1 MVAFR
6 PNKTNE
12 HQKRNTKTRNEDYDV
27 DLHVSL
33 WEDPHE
39 MTTLP
44 EFHTNADECRGQFL
58 FKAPCLLCMMSWSQN
73 CYAWVISRFYFNS
86 AVIKHG
92 SKLQRQCR
100 IPSHIWQTHV
110 ATMANAPVRLYLVT
124 AAMKCVCIDY
134 RQTVRESKAKRKK
147 KKTHS
152 QNAYRHPCLTRGC
165 VLCCPPCKGRVG
177 VGVAK
182 SLRVL
187 STM

>member
-1 MVAFR
+1 MKIMMLTYMYFYG
-6 PNKTNE
+6 KTHMRCQHCQNF
-12 HQKRNTKTRNEDYDV
+12 V
-27 DLHVSL
+27 VIS
-33 WEDPHE
+33 
-39 MTTLP
+39 
-44 EFHTNADECRGQFL
+44 ADECRVQFL
-58 FKAPCLLCMMSWSQN
+58 FKASCLLCMMSWSQN

-100 IPSHIWQTHV
+100 IPSHIGQTHV
-110 ATMANAPVRLYLVT
+110 ATMASAPVRLSLVM
-124 AAMKCVCIDY
+124 AAMKFLCIDY
-134 RQTVRESKAKRKK
+134 RQTVRGNNAKRK

-152 QNAYRHPCLTRGC
+152 QKAHRHPCLTRGC
-165 VLCCPPCKGRVG
+165 VLCCPPCKGRGG